1 MHDDQLEVTT
11 PIVTAL
17 IRDQFPAWATLPVT
31 SVDSEGTVNAIFRI
45 GDNLV
50 GRFPLQTGDVD
61 EVRAWLQKEARA
73 ERELGDHTQFRIPE
87 PVAIGK
93 PGDGYPLPWAV
104 QTWLP
109 GVTVSR
115 QDQSGSFD
123 FARDL
128 ATFVGELAAIEVGDR
143 VFAGEGRGGDL
154 QSHDEWIE
162 ICLSN
167 IEPPLDTS
175 HLGEMWAYFR
185 ELPRESSDAMTHG
198 DLVPGNLLVSGGHLA
213 GVLDVGGLGPA
224 DPSLDLVGAWH
235 MLDSAPRQLFRDHLG
250 CEPLDWER
258 GKAWAFQQAMGV
270 VWYYRTSNPP
280 MSRMGFTTLSRL
292 GADKNTPLR

>member
-1 MHDDQLEVTT
+1 MEVTT

-17 IRDQFPAWATLPVT
+17 ILDQFPEWATLPVT

-45 GDNLV
+45 GDHLV
-50 GRFPLQTGDVD
+50 GRFPLQNGDVD
-61 EVRAWLQKEARA
+61 EVRAWLLDEARA
-73 ERELGDHTQFRIPE
+73 ARELGDHTQFRVPE
-87 PVAIGK
+87 PVAIGE
-93 PGDGYPLPWAV
+93 PGAGYPVPWAV

-109 GVTVSR
+109 GVTASQ
-115 QDQSGSFD
+115 QDPSDSFD

-128 ATFVGELAAIEVGDR
+128 ATFVGEVAAMDVGDR

-154 QSHDEWIE
+154 ESHDEWIE

-167 IEPPLDTS
+167 LQPPLDTS
-175 HLGEMWAYFR
+175 RLEEMWAYFR
-185 ELPRESSDAMTHG
+185 ELPRESSDSMTHG
-198 DLVPGNLLVSGGHLA
+198 DLVPGNLLVSDGHIV

-235 MLDSAPRQLFRDHLG
+235 MLEFAPRQLFRDHLG

-270 VWYYRTSNPP
+270 AWYYRTSNPS
-280 MSRMGFTTLSRL
+280 MSRMGITTLGRL
-292 GADKNTPLR
+292 AADENTPVT